1 MAIIYRG
8 YNFTSYCGCSYLG
21 KFVNHKS
28 CGYIPY
34 RKKSKRAYRVE
45 WEHIVP
51 ASAFGRFFPSWI
63 KGHKRCLSSKNK
75 SFNGRRCTRKVSNK
89 FRLME
94 ADLYNLMPVIGEINY
109 FRNNLEVC
117 SLESTLY
124 SFGDCKIKIGSYH
137 FEPRN
142 EIKGLIARTYFY
154 MHETYKNFNIVNE
167 ENFHQLVKWN
177 KSFPPTEFELKR
189 SKRIE
194 RQQGNSNSFVFF
206 LEK

>member
-1 MAIIYRG
+1 
-8 YNFTSYCGCSYLG
+8 
-21 KFVNHKS
+21 
-28 CGYIPY
+28 
-34 RKKSKRAYRVE
+34 
-45 WEHIVP
+45 
-51 ASAFGRFFPSWI
+51 
-63 KGHKRCLSSKNK
+63 
-75 SFNGRRCTRKVSNK
+75 
-89 FRLME
+89 ME

-109 FRNNLEVC
+109 FRNNLEVG

-142 EIKGLIARTYFY
+142 GIKGLIARTYFY